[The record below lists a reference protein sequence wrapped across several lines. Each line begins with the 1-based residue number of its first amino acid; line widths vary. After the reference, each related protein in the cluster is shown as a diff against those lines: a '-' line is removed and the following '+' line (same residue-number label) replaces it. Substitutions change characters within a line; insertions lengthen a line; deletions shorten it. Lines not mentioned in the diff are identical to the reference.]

1 MKFSWQLPLVLGLV
15 AAAHA
20 TTPKQAA
27 ARWASFAPGM
37 TGKIV
42 YGDESPHGRIC
53 VLDLVA
59 GETKEIAKYDV
70 ESNRTVYGSAG
81 FRWSPNGKRIMAQN
95 FDSVNVFNED
105 GTNFKLI
112 AKANACCD
120 MIWGDWENDSSIVYS
135 TGKTVVRTAIH
146 TDNTPGA
153 TDVLVSTPPSG
164 QGGPT
169 NQGGYTCVGINGDW
183 LTYLDY
189 LANQKCCGGGHR
201 TLLKNLKT
209 GVVTKLIADNDDMC
223 QLTNIPDP
231 HYKAVGEMWTHL
243 VPGTITDTTGKHI
256 EELPRIGTY
265 PQREFS
271 WSNQLEYF
279 MSQGENSSNQ
289 WAWIRS
295 WSKRSTSANIVVS
308 DTGSMVMYFPDLW
321 VAPAGVE
328 KLGRSG
334 SGNTPPTAKKLQ
346 VMSLSE
352 LAARPGSVIYDARGL
367 ATDPRCFN
375 SIPVGIY
382 IVKSPGTAP
391 ERCLLQDK

>member
-1 MKFSWQLPLVLGLV
+1 MGLV
-15 AAAHA
+15 ASANA

-27 ARWASFAPGM
+27 ARWATFAPGM

-120 MIWGDWENDSSIVYS
+120 MIWGDWENDSSVVYS

-146 TDNTPGA
+146 ADNTPGA
-153 TDVLVSTPPSG
+153 TDVLVSTPPAG
-164 QGGPT
+164 QGGPN

-201 TLLKNLKT
+201 PLLKNLKT

-231 HYKAVGEMWTHL
+231 HYKTVGEMWTHL
-243 VPGTITDTTGKHI
+243 VPGTIADTNGNHI

-308 DTGSMVMYFPDLW
+308 DTGSMVMFFPDLY
-321 VAPAGVE
+321 VAPAGGV
-328 KLGRSG
+328 GIRSG
-334 SGNTPPTAKKLQ
+334 AESGNVGVPAKKMQ
-346 VMSLSE
+346 ASSLAE
-352 LAARPGSVIYDARGL
+352 LAAMRAVIYDARGS
-367 ATDPRCFN
+367 ATDSRCLS
-375 SIPVGIY
+375 SIPDGIY
-382 IVKSPGTAP
+382 IIKMPGAAP
-391 ERCLLQDK
+391 VRCVVQGK